1 MGCTPSTQLHDDDY
15 SVGDSSSD
23 EDTAG
28 STARS
33 PRSSQRDVRHWRK
46 VDLECRA
53 LSRPLGPPDLDEKET
68 TRPPPGQPVSES
80 DEETTRPGARR
91 VSFRENLEDVVQIPP
106 LSEISR
112 SLRLDVYWS
121 GQEFDNLHRQRQRL
135 SVEVARQ
142 VLAAAKKGE
151 QATLSTEFGGE
162 CLRGLGLV
170 DERALGTIAQRQMR
184 IRDRA
189 RRVVAAQ
196 LDATRS
202 AQDVANL
209 AERLARQDMAAAAAI
224 ANRDHQVAIG
234 ETPSPPPTPTTPLK
248 LAAPPKNGAKPKSPA
263 HAARR
268 ASGIE
273 REATLDDSALRRP
286 PMIRVDSLTSVR
298 TDT

>member
-23 EDTAG
+23 GEDTAG

-53 LSRPLGPPDLDEKET
+53 LSRPPGPPDLDE
-68 TRPPPGQPVSES
+68 
-80 DEETTRPGARR
+80 EETTRPGDRR
-91 VSFRENLEDVVQIPP
+91 VSFRENLEDVVRIPP

-142 VLAAAKKGE
+142 VLAAAKQGTT
-151 QATLSTEFGGE
+151 ATISTEFGGE
-162 CLRGLGLV
+162 SLRGLGLV
-170 DERALGTIAQRQMR
+170 DERSLGTIAQRQMR
-184 IRDRA
+184 IRERA

-202 AQDVANL
+202 APVWKSG
-209 AERLARQDMAAAAAI
+209 RP
-224 ANRDHQVAIG
+224 
-234 ETPSPPPTPTTPLK
+234 TPSTRNLT
-248 LAAPPKNGAKPKSPA
+248 
-263 HAARR
+263 HW
-268 ASGIE
+268 
-273 REATLDDSALRRP
+273 
-286 PMIRVDSLTSVR
+286 LTSTQVGPGR
-298 TDT
+298 R

>member
-53 LSRPLGPPDLDEKET
+53 LSRPLGPP
-68 TRPPPGQPVSES
+68 VSES
-80 DEETTRPGARR
+80 DEETTRPGDRR

-184 IRDRA
+184 IRERA

-268 ASGIE
+268 ASGVE

>member
-15 SVGDSSSD
+15 SVCDSSSD
-23 EDTAG
+23 EETAG

-53 LSRPLGPPDLDEKET
+53 LSRPPGPPDLDE
-68 TRPPPGQPVSES
+68 
-80 DEETTRPGARR
+80 EETTRPGDRR
-91 VSFRENLEDVVQIPP
+91 VSFREDLEDVVRIPP

-142 VLAAAKKGE
+142 VLAAAKQGTT
-151 QATLSTEFGGE
+151 ATISTEFGGE
-162 CLRGLGLV
+162 SLRGLGLV
-170 DERALGTIAQRQMR
+170 DERSLGTIAQRQMR
-184 IRDRA
+184 IRERA

-202 AQDVANL
+202 APVWKSG
-209 AERLARQDMAAAAAI
+209 RP
-224 ANRDHQVAIG
+224 
-234 ETPSPPPTPTTPLK
+234 TPSTRNLT
-248 LAAPPKNGAKPKSPA
+248 
-263 HAARR
+263 HW
-268 ASGIE
+268 
-273 REATLDDSALRRP
+273 
-286 PMIRVDSLTSVR
+286 LTSTQVGPGR
-298 TDT
+298 R

>member
-15 SVGDSSSD
+15 SVCDSSSD

-53 LSRPLGPPDLDEKET
+53 LSRPPGPPD
-68 TRPPPGQPVSES
+68 S
-80 DEETTRPGARR
+80 DQDSETTRPGDRR

-135 SVEVARQ
+135 SVEVARRA
-142 VLAAAKKGE
+142 LAAAKQG
-151 QATLSTEFGGE
+151 APVAISTEFGGE
-162 CLRGLGLV
+162 SLRGLGLV
-170 DERALGTIAQRQMR
+170 DERSLGTIAQRQMR
-184 IRDRA
+184 IRERA

-202 AQDVANL
+202 APVWKSTFG
-209 AERLARQDMAAAAAI
+209 RS
-224 ANRDHQVAIG
+224 
-234 ETPSPPPTPTTPLK
+234 TPSTR
-248 LAAPPKNGAKPKSPA
+248 N
-263 HAARR
+263 
-268 ASGIE
+268 
-273 REATLDDSALRRP
+273 
-286 PMIRVDSLTSVR
+286 LTH
-298 TDT
+298 

>member
-53 LSRPLGPPDLDEKET
+53 LSRPPGPPDLDE
-68 TRPPPGQPVSES
+68 
-80 DEETTRPGARR
+80 EETTRPGARR

-170 DERALGTIAQRQMR
+170 DERSLGTIAQRQMR

-209 AERLARQDMAAAAAI
+209 AERLARQDMAVAAAI

-268 ASGIE
+268 ASGVE

>member
-53 LSRPLGPPDLDEKET
+53 LSRPLGPPVLESDEKM
-68 TRPPPGQPVSES
+68 TRPARPVSES

-248 LAAPPKNGAKPKSPA
+248 LSAPPKNGAKPKSPA

-268 ASGIE
+268 ASGVE

>member
-1 MGCTPSTQLHDDDY
+1 MPP
-15 SVGDSSSD
+15 
-23 EDTAG
+23 A
-28 STARS
+28 A
-33 PRSSQRDVRHWRK
+33 PR
-46 VDLECRA
+46 
-53 LSRPLGPPDLDEKET
+53 T
-68 TRPPPGQPVSES
+68 T
-80 DEETTRPGARR
+80 
-91 VSFRENLEDVVQIPP
+91 I
-106 LSEISR
+106 
-112 SLRLDVYWS
+112 
-121 GQEFDNLHRQRQRL
+121 
-135 SVEVARQ
+135 
-142 VLAAAKKGE
+142 
-151 QATLSTEFGGE
+151 
-162 CLRGLGLV
+162 V
-170 DERALGTIAQRQMR
+170 DERSLGTIAQRQMR

-248 LAAPPKNGAKPKSPA
+248 LSAPPKNGAKPKSPA

-268 ASGIE
+268 ASGVE
-273 REATLDDSALRRP
+273 REATLDDSSLRRP

>member
-53 LSRPLGPPDLDEKET
+53 LSRPLGPP
-68 TRPPPGQPVSES
+68 VSES
-80 DEETTRPGARR
+80 DEETTRPGDRR

-268 ASGIE
+268 ASGVE

>member
-15 SVGDSSSD
+15 SVCDSSSD
-23 EDTAG
+23 GEDTAG

-53 LSRPLGPPDLDEKET
+53 LSRPPGPPDLD
-68 TRPPPGQPVSES
+68 
-80 DEETTRPGARR
+80 DEETTRPGDRR

-151 QATLSTEFGGE
+151 QATISTEFGGE
-162 CLRGLGLV
+162 SLRGLGLV
-170 DERALGTIAQRQMR
+170 DERSLGTIAQRQMR
-184 IRDRA
+184 IRERA

-209 AERLARQDMAAAAAI
+209 AERLARNDMAAAAAI

-234 ETPSPPPTPTTPLK
+234 EAPQLATPPSPAIK
-248 LAAPPKNGAKPKSPA
+248 LAPAVNGAKKPKSPA

-268 ASGIE
+268 ASGVA

-298 TDT
+298 TDGPSP

>member
-53 LSRPLGPPDLDEKET
+53 LSRPLGPP
-68 TRPPPGQPVSES
+68 VSES
-80 DEETTRPGARR
+80 DEETTRPGDRR

-170 DERALGTIAQRQMR
+170 DERSLGTIAQRQMR

-248 LAAPPKNGAKPKSPA
+248 LSAPPKNGAKPKSPA

-268 ASGIE
+268 ASGVE
-273 REATLDDSALRRP
+273 REATLDDSSLRRP

>member
-15 SVGDSSSD
+15 SVCDSSSD

-53 LSRPLGPPDLDEKET
+53 LSRPPGPPDLDE
-68 TRPPPGQPVSES
+68 
-80 DEETTRPGARR
+80 EETTRPGDRR

-142 VLAAAKKGE
+142 VLAAAKQGTT
-151 QATLSTEFGGE
+151 ATISTEFGGE
-162 CLRGLGLV
+162 SLRGLGLV
-170 DERALGTIAQRQMR
+170 DERSLGTIAQRQMR
-184 IRDRA
+184 IRERA

-202 AQDVANL
+202 APVWKSNFGRPRNL
-209 AERLARQDMAAAAAI
+209 THWLISTGRRKTLQI
-224 ANRDHQVAIG
+224 S
-234 ETPSPPPTPTTPLK
+234 PSGWRGTTW
-248 LAAPPKNGAKPKSPA
+248 
-263 HAARR
+263 
-268 ASGIE
+268 
-273 REATLDDSALRRP
+273 RRP
-286 PMIRVDSLTSVR
+286 PRSRTGTTKSPSGRRRSWRRRRRPPSSSRPPSTARKSRRARPTRRDARVE
-298 TDT
+298 

>member
-1 MGCTPSTQLHDDDY
+1 MGCTPSTQQYDDDY
-15 SVGDSSSD
+15 SVDSSSD

-53 LSRPLGPPDLDEKET
+53 LSRPPGPPDLDE
-68 TRPPPGQPVSES
+68 
-80 DEETTRPGARR
+80 EEATRPGDRR

-151 QATLSTEFGGE
+151 QATISTEFGGE
-162 CLRGLGLV
+162 SLRGLGLV
-170 DERALGTIAQRQMR
+170 DERSLGTIAQRQMR
-184 IRDRA
+184 IRERA

-202 AQDVANL
+202 APVWKSNFG
-209 AERLARQDMAAAAAI
+209 RS
-224 ANRDHQVAIG
+224 
-234 ETPSPPPTPTTPLK
+234 TPSTR
-248 LAAPPKNGAKPKSPA
+248 N
-263 HAARR
+263 
-268 ASGIE
+268 
-273 REATLDDSALRRP
+273 
-286 PMIRVDSLTSVR
+286 LTHW
-298 TDT
+298 

>member
-1 MGCTPSTQLHDDDY
+1 MAASSPGNDLVKNCRVHPTHRLTSTQ
-15 SVGDSSSD
+15 
-23 EDTAG
+23 
-28 STARS
+28 
-33 PRSSQRDVRHWRK
+33 
-46 VDLECRA
+46 
-53 LSRPLGPPDLDEKET
+53 
-68 TRPPPGQPVSES
+68 
-80 DEETTRPGARR
+80 

-170 DERALGTIAQRQMR
+170 DERSLGTIAQRQMR

-248 LAAPPKNGAKPKSPA
+248 LSAPPKNGAKPKSPA

-268 ASGIE
+268 ASGVE
-273 REATLDDSALRRP
+273 REATLDDSSLRRP

>member
-53 LSRPLGPPDLDEKET
+53 LSRPLGPP
-68 TRPPPGQPVSES
+68 VSES
-80 DEETTRPGARR
+80 DEETTRPGDRR

-248 LAAPPKNGAKPKSPA
+248 LSAPPKNGAKPKSPA

-268 ASGIE
+268 ASGVE